1 MGIEVYFNVSS
12 IERGIE
18 MGTDI
23 GTILAER
30 GARYG
35 DFAEQAKIAQRLKT
49 VLRSAERDVAE
60 LVSMQD
66 YQREAIE
73 MICHKLARIVNGD
86 PYYADSWTD
95 IAGYAKLVADQ
106 LQRVDED
113 QVEASAR
120 EYRTVMEQEDAFRNT
135 KPIQRFD

>member
-23 GTILAER
+23 RAVLDER
-30 GARYG
+30 GTRYG
-35 DFAEQAKIAQRLKT
+35 DFATQAETAQRLKT
-49 VLRSAERDVAE
+49 VLRSAERAH
-60 LVSMQD
+60 MRD

-95 IAGYAKLVADQ
+95 IAGYAKLVADR
-106 LQRVDED
+106 LERTEEDE
-113 QVEASAR
+113 VEQSAR
-120 EYRTVMEQEDAFRNT
+120 EYKRRYDAEEAFRNT
-135 KPIQRFD
+135 KPTTTFE